1 MDSLTS
7 LFEQIFTDS
16 ENVILLLIMLA
27 TVAIV
32 MTIGFAFSALN
43 SPLKKRIKILQGENV
58 KETKKNTKVSET
70 LESLSPYIA
79 PTSQKEKETIRTQ
92 LMHAGF
98 HQASTLNV
106 FYAIKLFSALTGL
119 IFSGLAYLYLANT
132 SYLLIGMMVP
142 LALGVFAPN
151 IVLSRLIS
159 NRQDKINQ
167 GVPDALDL
175 LVVCTESGLGFNA
188 GLKRIADELVISHPE
203 LADELDTVCAKI
215 QAGVEMPTALSELV
229 DRTGIYELKG
239 LVSMLGHAS
248 RIGGSL
254 ADTLR
259 AYTED
264 YRDKRNQA
272 AEEVAAK
279 IPTKMLFPMILFIW
293 PCFFIVA
300 VGPALLMLLDA
311 LK

>member
-7 LFEQIFTDS
+7 FFQGFIADS
-16 ENVILLLIMLA
+16 QNVVLVLIMFSTIAVVL
-27 TVAIV
+27 TV
-32 MTIGFAFSALN
+32 GFAVSALN
-43 SPLKKRIKILQGENV
+43 SPLKKRMKILQGETV
-58 KETKKNTKVSET
+58 REPQKNTKVSET

-79 PTSQKEKETIRTQ
+79 PTSQKEKENIRTQ

-106 FYAIKLFSALTGL
+106 FYAIKLSSA
-119 IFSGLAYLYLANT
+119 IFGVILSGVAYLYLANT
-132 SYLLIGMMVP
+132 SYLILSMMVP
-142 LALGVFAPN
+142 LALGIFGPN
-151 IVLSRLIS
+151 VVLAKLIS